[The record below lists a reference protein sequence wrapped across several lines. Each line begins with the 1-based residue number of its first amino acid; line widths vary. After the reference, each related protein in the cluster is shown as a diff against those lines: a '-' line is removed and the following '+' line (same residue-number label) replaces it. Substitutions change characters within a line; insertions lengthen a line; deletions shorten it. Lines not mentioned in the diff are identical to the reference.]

1 MNPADEPIPLREIW
15 PPGTL
20 IKGDFVI
27 EKRLGGGG
35 FGTVYIARNRFLG
48 STNVIK
54 RLHENFASDPDFVRK
69 FVNEGRAIRRLRG
82 CPHIVEVEQMTQT
95 EDGHLVLV
103 MEYVPGGDLAHLMDT
118 RTLSPAEV
126 IEFGRQ
132 IATGLES
139 AHQAGLVHR
148 DIKPQNILVGEDS
161 TGKIQLK
168 LIDFGI
174 AADHSS
180 NNQTSVM
187 RSGSIGF
194 AAPEQWAR
202 AGKDLDGRTDL
213 YALGAT
219 LYRMLT
225 GQMPY
230 PDVLDVGSFFSR
242 SLQGPP
248 KLAYE
253 VRPDV
258 PFDLAILIQD
268 LLAVQVENRPPSAA
282 QVIRRLEAMQQ
293 QASRTPS
300 YQPTVFE
307 QALSMSPPP
316 PQPPQAP
323 PSPARAVTHLE
334 PPRPSPV
341 PYQVPFAPMP
351 PAQQASPVT
360 GARRWPWLIATAAVA
375 AVSIGG
381 WLAMTHPTVKP
392 HTAAPPAARDFPRI
406 NPKDG
411 LTYMPIPSGNFQ
423 MGCSPRDTECS
434 PDEAPHFVEI
444 TNRLWMSKTEVTQA
458 AYARVTGQHPG
469 LYKGD
474 DLPVEQVNVDEAQRY
489 CSTIGG
495 RLPTEAEWEYA
506 ARGGNPAA
514 RYGNLDDIAWYT
526 ANAGRKNHPVAEKAP
541 NGYGLYD
548 MLGNVWEWTA
558 DHYGKDYFLH
568 SEVRD
573 PQGPG
578 TGAEQVLRGGNWDY
592 RASVVRASYRGR
604 VEPSY
609 RSFGIGFRCLWNQP

>member
-1 MNPADEPIPLREIW
+1 MNPADVPIPLREIW

-35 FGTVYIARNRFLG
+35 FGTVYLARNRFLG

-54 RLHENFASDPDFVRK
+54 RLHENFASDPEFVRK
-69 FVNEGRAIRRLRG
+69 FINEGRAIRRLRG
-82 CPHIVEVEQMTQT
+82 CPNIVEVEQMTQT

-103 MEYVPGGDLAHLMDT
+103 MEFVPGGDLAHLMDSHP
-118 RTLSPAEV
+118 LSPAEV

-148 DIKPQNILVGEDS
+148 DIKPQNVLVGEDS

-180 NNQTSVM
+180 QHQTSVM

-194 AAPEQWAR
+194 AAPEQWAK

-219 LYRMLT
+219 LYRILT

-230 PDVLDVGSFFSR
+230 PEVFDMGSFFSR

-248 KLAYE
+248 KLAHE

-258 PFDLAILIQD
+258 PFELSILIQD
-268 LLAVQVENRPPSAA
+268 LLALQVENRPSSAA

-293 QASRTPS
+293 RQTPPAPAR
-300 YQPTVFE
+300 PTVFE
-307 QALSMSPPP
+307 QVLSMSPPP
-316 PQPPQAP
+316 PSPPTHAM
-323 PSPARAVTHLE
+323 THLE

-341 PYQVPFAPMP
+341 AYPAPFATIPEQQP
-351 PAQQASPVT
+351 LPSPAGLPVRR
-360 GARRWPWLIATAAVA
+360 ARRWPWLIASAAVVTA
-375 AVSIGG
+375 LIGG
-381 WLAMTHPTVKP
+381 WLAMTHPIVKP
-392 HTAAPPAARDFPRI
+392 HVDTAARLTPRI

-411 LTYMPIPSGNFQ
+411 LTYMPIPPGRFQ
-423 MGCSPRDTECS
+423 MGCSPGDTECS
-434 PDEAPHFVEI
+434 VDETPHFVEI
-444 TNRLWMSKTEVTQA
+444 SNRLWMAKTTVTQA

-469 LYKGD
+469 LFKGD
-474 DLPVEQVNVDEAQRY
+474 DLPVEQVDVEGATRY
-489 CSTIGG
+489 CSAIGG

-526 ANAGRKNHPVAEKAP
+526 ANAGRKNHPVAGKAP

-558 DHYGKDYFLH
+558 DRYGKDYFLH
-568 SEVRD
+568 SEIRD
-573 PQGPG
+573 PQGPA
-578 TGAEQVLRGGNWDY
+578 TGDQQVLRGGNWDY
-592 RASVVRASYRGR
+592 RASVVRASYRGK